1 MAETVFGYLILI
13 SIDFLQLL
21 VSIEK
26 TYQARKTGF
35 DLRVSSKYRE
45 LQQAARR

>member
-13 SIDFLQLL
+13 SIDFYDFIGSCFLQLL

-26 TYQARKTGF
+26 TYQARKTG
-35 DLRVSSKYRE
+35 LGPRVSSN
-45 LQQAARR
+45 